1 MPRCAIWRG
10 PCLVQRDSLA
20 PGRGAM
26 DGAEARRRAGVST
39 PPGHAGGHAS
49 MWASGVPETRY
60 AKSDDG
66 YIAYQAFGEGPNDLL
81 FIGNW
86 ASNVEVMWE
95 HPSMARYLDRLG
107 RFARVICFDKRGAG
121 LSDPVALGALPT
133 LEHWVDDARI
143 VLDAAGSDQVAL
155 IGDAEGGPMA
165 MMFAATYPQRT
176 RALVLVN
183 TFAKMLR
190 ADDYPIGMPEEAA
203 ERFLEI
209 WERSWGTGVVLE
221 LSAPSVAG
229 DPEMQ
234 RWVGR
239 YMRLS
244 APPAAST
251 RMYRWVLQVDV
262 RSVLPSIQAPT
273 LILHRGE
280 NRHYRAPMGR
290 YLAEHIP
297 GAKYVELR
305 GTDWYPPFV
314 NAEPVL
320 DEIQEFLTG
329 ARPVS
334 AQDRILATVMFTD
347 IVGSTDLAA
356 RLGDLRWLDLRAAHD
371 GLVRT
376 LLSRY
381 RGEEVATTGDGF
393 LATFDGPARAVR
405 CASEI
410 TSAVRSLG
418 IEIRAGLHSGEVEIQ
433 DGQIGGIAVHIAARV
448 MALAHEGK
456 VLVSGTVKD
465 LVVGSAIQFADR
477 GSQSLRGIPGEWRLF
492 EVAGLP

>member
-1 MPRCAIWRG
+1 
-10 PCLVQRDSLA
+10 
-20 PGRGAM
+20 M
-26 DGAEARRRAGVST
+26 DGAGAQGRAGAST
-39 PPGHAGGHAS
+39 PVGHAGGHPAF

-60 AKSDDG
+60 ARSEDG
-66 YIAYQAFGEGPNDLL
+66 YVAYQVVGRGPFDLL

-107 RFARVICFDKRGAG
+107 QFARVICFDKRGAG

-133 LEHWVDDARI
+133 LEHWMDDARI
-143 VLDAAGSDQVAL
+143 VLDAAHSKEAAL

-183 TFAKMLR
+183 TFARMLR
-190 ADDYPIGMPEEAA
+190 SADYPIGMPEEAA
-203 ERFLEI
+203 ERFLQI
-209 WERSWGTGVVLE
+209 WERAWGTGIVLE

-229 DPEMQ
+229 DPQIQ
-234 RWVGR
+234 RWTGR

-273 LILHRGE
+273 LILHRAD

-290 YLAEHIP
+290 YLGEHIP
-297 GAKYVELR
+297 GAKYVELP
-305 GTDWYPPFV
+305 GADWYPPFV

-320 DEIQEFLTG
+320 DEIEEFLTG
-329 ARPVS
+329 ARP
-334 AQDRILATVMFTD
+334 APAEDRILATVLFTD

-356 RLGDLRWLDLRAAHD
+356 RLGDRRWLDLKASHD

-376 LLSRY
+376 HLDRY
-381 RGEEVATTGDGF
+381 RGNDIATTGDGF

-405 CASEI
+405 CALAI
-410 TSAVRSLG
+410 AAAVRSLG
-418 IEIRAGLHSGEVEIQ
+418 IEIRAGLHSGEVEFQ
-433 DGQIGGIAVHIAARV
+433 DGQIAGIAVHIAARV
-448 MALAHEGK
+448 MALAGEGR
-456 VLVSGTVKD
+456 VLVSSTVKD
-465 LVVGSAIQFADR
+465 LVVGSPIRFADR
-477 GSQSLRGIPGEWRLF
+477 GSHPLRGVPGEWGLF
-492 EVAGLP
+492 EVVGLS

>member
-1 MPRCAIWRG
+1 MG
-10 PCLVQRDSLA
+10 EK
-20 PGRGAM
+20 
-26 DGAEARRRAGVST
+26 EARGRAGAGT
-39 PPGHAGGHAS
+39 PVGDAGGYLAS
-49 MWASGVPETRY
+49 MWASGAPETRY
-60 AKSDDG
+60 AKSEDG
-66 YIAYQAFGEGPNDLL
+66 YVAYQVFGRGPYDLL

-95 HPSMARYLDRLG
+95 HPSMVRYLSRLG
-107 RFARVICFDKRGAG
+107 HLARVICFDKRGAG
-121 LSDPVALGALPT
+121 LSDPVPLGALPT
-133 LEHWVDDARI
+133 LEHWMDDARL
-143 VLDAAGSDQVAL
+143 VLDAAGSEEAAL

-165 MMFAATYPQRT
+165 MMFAATYPQRS

-183 TFAKMLR
+183 TFARMLR
-190 ADDYPIGMPEEAA
+190 SADYPIGMPEEAA
-203 ERFLEI
+203 ERFLQI
-209 WERSWGTGVVLE
+209 WERAWGTGVVLE
-221 LSAPSVAG
+221 LSAPSVAD
-229 DPEMQ
+229 DPQ
-234 RWVGR
+234 LKRWVGR

-273 LILHRGE
+273 LILHREE
-280 NRHYRAPMGR
+280 NRHYRAPMGE
-290 YLAEHIP
+290 YLVEHIP
-297 GAKYVELR
+297 AAKYVKLP
-305 GTDWYPPFV
+305 GADWYPPFV

-320 DEIQEFLTG
+320 DEIEEFLTG
-329 ARPVS
+329 ARPAP

-356 RLGDLRWLDLRAAHD
+356 RLGDQRWLDLKATHD

-376 LLSRY
+376 HLDRD
-381 RGEEVATTGDGF
+381 RGKDVATTGDGF

-410 TSAVRSLG
+410 ASAVRSLG

-433 DGQIGGIAVHIAARV
+433 DGQIAGIAVHIAARV
-448 MALAHEGK
+448 MALAGTGR

-465 LVVGSAIQFADR
+465 LVVGSSIRFADR
-477 GSQSLRGIPGEWRLF
+477 GSQPLRGIPGEWRLF
-492 EVAGLP
+492 EVTALS

>member
-1 MPRCAIWRG
+1 
-10 PCLVQRDSLA
+10 
-20 PGRGAM
+20 
-26 DGAEARRRAGVST
+26 
-39 PPGHAGGHAS
+39 

-60 AKSDDG
+60 AESDDG
-66 YIAYQAFGEGPNDLL
+66 YIAYQVFGEGHHDLL

-95 HPSMARYLDRLG
+95 HPSMARYLGRLG

-133 LEHWVDDARI
+133 LEHWMDDARI
-143 VLDAAGSDQVAL
+143 VLDAVGSEQVAL

-183 TFAKMLR
+183 TFARMLR

-209 WERSWGTGVVLE
+209 WERSWGTGIVLQ

-229 DPEMQ
+229 DQEMQ
-234 RWVGR
+234 RWIGR

-244 APPAAST
+244 APPAAAT

-273 LILHRGE
+273 LILHRRE

-290 YLAEHIP
+290 YLTEHIP
-297 GAKYVELR
+297 GARYVELP

-320 DEIQEFLTG
+320 DEIEEFLTG
-329 ARPVS
+329 ARP
-334 AQDRILATVMFTD
+334 ALAEDRILATVMFTD

-356 RLGDLRWLDLRAAHD
+356 RLGDQRWLDLRGAHD

-376 LLSRY
+376 QLGRY

-405 CASEI
+405 CAAEI

-418 IEIRAGLHSGEVEIQ
+418 IEIRAGLHTGEVETQ
-433 DGQIGGIAVHIAARV
+433 DGQIAGIAVHIAARV
-448 MALAHEGK
+448 MAFAGEGR

-477 GSQSLRGIPGEWRLF
+477 GSHSLRGIPGDWRLY
-492 EVAGLP
+492 EVTGLP

>member
-1 MPRCAIWRG
+1 MASELLGVLGTYGAIIWR
-10 PCLVQRDSLA
+10 LEK
-20 PGRGAM
+20 GAM
-26 DGAEARRRAGVST
+26 DGAEAQRRTGAGT
-39 PPGHAGGHAS
+39 PAGHAGGHPAL
-49 MWASGVPETRY
+49 MWASDVPETRY
-60 AKSDDG
+60 AKSEDG
-66 YIAYQAFGEGPNDLL
+66 YVAYQVFGRGPYDLL

-95 HPSMARYLDRLG
+95 HPSMARYLERLG
-107 RFARVICFDKRGAG
+107 NFARVICFDKRGAG

-133 LEHWVDDARI
+133 LDHWVDDARI
-143 VLDAAGSDQVAL
+143 VLDAASSEKAAL

-183 TFAKMLR
+183 TFARMLR
-190 ADDYPIGMPEEAA
+190 VADYSIGMPEEAA
-203 ERFLEI
+203 ERFLQI
-209 WERSWGTGVVLE
+209 WERAWGTGVVLE
-221 LSAPSVAG
+221 LSAPSVAD
-229 DPEMQ
+229 DPQMQ

-251 RMYRWVLQVDV
+251 RMYRWVLQLDV
-262 RSVLPSIQAPT
+262 RSVLPSIQAAT
-273 LILHRGE
+273 LILHRAE

-297 GAKYVELR
+297 GAKYVELP
-305 GTDWYPPFV
+305 GADWYPPFV
-314 NAEPVL
+314 NAESVL
-320 DEIQEFLTG
+320 DEIEEFLTG
-329 ARPVS
+329 ARP
-334 AQDRILATVMFTD
+334 APARDRLLATVLFTD

-356 RLGDLRWLDLRAAHD
+356 SLGDQRWLDLRAAHD

-376 LLSRY
+376 LLDRY
-381 RGEEVATTGDGF
+381 RGKEVTTTGDGF

-410 TSAVRSLG
+410 ALAVRSLG

-433 DGQIGGIAVHIAARV
+433 DGQIAGIAVHIAARV
-448 MALAHEGK
+448 MALAGEGR

-465 LVVGSAIQFADR
+465 LVVGSPIRFTDR
-477 GSQSLRGIPGEWRLF
+477 GSHSLRGIPGEWRLF
-492 EVAGLP
+492 EVTGLS